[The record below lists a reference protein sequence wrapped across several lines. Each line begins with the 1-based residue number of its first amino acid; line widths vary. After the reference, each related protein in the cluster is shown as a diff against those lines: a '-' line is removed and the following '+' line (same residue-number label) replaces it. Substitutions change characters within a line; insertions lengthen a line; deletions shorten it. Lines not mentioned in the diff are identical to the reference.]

1 MMTKW
6 GRAIDPEHVLEEY
19 PRPEMVRESYLNLN
33 GRWDYAI
40 TGSGSFPQ
48 KYDGKIL
55 VPFSPEAPLSGVNRI
70 LQPDE
75 YLHYERTITVRK
87 EEHVR
92 YLLHFG
98 AVDQI
103 CEVYV
108 NGEKAGEHTGGFLAF
123 SIDITA
129 WIKDG
134 RNRLHVTVRDLSDT
148 SFHAKGKQSLQRGG
162 MWYTPQS
169 GIWQSVWMEKVP
181 ACHIRTLKITPD
193 YDRDSILLKIIL
205 NKGERIPARAV
216 VSFRGETLQVVEGM
230 TGTSLRIGPLPMH
243 PWTPETPDLYDLVVQ
258 AGKDA
263 VTSYFAMRKISVEK
277 DDNGIRRLFLNGRPY
292 YQNGVLDQGY
302 YPDGLYTAPSDE
314 AIVQDI
320 LQMKHLGFNML
331 RKHMKIEP
339 ARWYYHCDRLGM
351 LVWQDMVCGGDL
363 YHSWFV
369 TIMPNVF
376 PFTGRVIKDR
386 NRWLFSRTQEAGRR
400 EYLREVKGTIRQ
412 LYHHPSIILWTA
424 FNEGW
429 GQFDA
434 RKVTKLIRHLDPS
447 RLIDEASGWFD
458 QGGGDL
464 YSIHNY
470 FRKLRVSPDR
480 TRCAALTEFGGYSY
494 HIPGRSFTEEEYG
507 YGKYHSKDEL
517 TDAIGKLWRRDL
529 FSNIPKGLSASVYT
543 QVSDIEDET
552 NGLMTYDR
560 EEVKVDAE
568 RIKQLNEKLGLIF
581 DASSYSVRT
590 RSLAK

>member
-1 MMTKW
+1 MKEQSVKTTSMMTRW
-6 GRAIDPEHVLEEY
+6 GREIDPEHVLDQY
-19 PRPEMVRESYLNLN
+19 PRPEMVRENYLNLN
-33 GRWDYAI
+33 GLWDYAI
-40 TGSGSFPQ
+40 TGSAEFPQ
-48 KYDGKIL
+48 MFDGKSL

-87 EEHVR
+87 EEQVR

-98 AVDQI
+98 AVDQT

-108 NGEKAGEHTGGFLAF
+108 NGEKAGEHTGGYLAF

-129 WIKDG
+129 WLRDG
-134 RNRLHVTVRDLSDT
+134 GNRLHVTVRDLSDT
-148 SFHAKGKQSLQRGG
+148 SFHAKGKQSLDRGG

-169 GIWQSVWMEKVP
+169 GIWQTVWMERVPSCYIRELKV
-181 ACHIRTLKITPD
+181 TPD
-193 YDRDSILLKIIL
+193 YDRSSILLRIIL
-205 NKGERIPARAV
+205 NTGEEIPARAV
-216 VSFRGETLQVVEGM
+216 VRYRGETLQVKQGM
-230 TGTSLRIGPLPMH
+230 TSATLRIGPLPVH
-243 PWTPETPDLYDLVVQ
+243 PWTPETPDLYDLAIQ
-258 AGKDA
+258 AGEDEI
-263 VTSYFAMRKISVEK
+263 TSYCAMRKISMEK
-277 DDNGIRRLFLNGRPY
+277 DSRGILRLFLNGRPY

-314 AIVQDI
+314 AMVNDI
-320 LQMKHLGFNML
+320 LQMKRLGFNML
-331 RKHMKIEP
+331 RKHIKIEP
-339 ARWYYHCDRLGM
+339 SRWYYHCDRLGM
-351 LVWQDMVCGGDL
+351 LVWQDMVCGGEP

-369 TIMPNVF
+369 TYMPNLF
-376 PFTGRVIKDR
+376 PFTGRIIRDR
-386 NRWLFSRTQEAGRR
+386 SRRLFSRKQEEGRN
-400 EYLREVKGTIRQ
+400 EFLREVKQTIRQ
-412 LYHHPSIILWTA
+412 LYHHPSIVLWTA

-434 RKVTKLIRHLDPS
+434 RKVTKLIRRLDPS

-470 FRKLRVSPDR
+470 FRKLRISPCR

-517 TDAIGKLWRRDL
+517 TGAIEKLWRRDL
-529 FSNIPKGLSASVYT
+529 LSNIPRGLSASVYT

-552 NGLMTYDR
+552 NGLLTYDR

-568 RIKQLNEKLGLIF
+568 RIRKVNEELGKIF
-581 DASSYSVRT
+581 EAS
-590 RSLAK
+590 